1 MWQIYNTENLEIN
14 SGGTLLTEKPRNI
27 TLWQLYNTDN
37 PRNKSRPHIHH
48 QSIHHIVLGASVM
61 LHDVELERCLHIGLI
76 GALVT
81 VELIPFSK

>member
-48 QSIHHIVLGASVM
+48 QSIHHIVLDAGVM

-81 VELIPFSK
+81 VELITFSK